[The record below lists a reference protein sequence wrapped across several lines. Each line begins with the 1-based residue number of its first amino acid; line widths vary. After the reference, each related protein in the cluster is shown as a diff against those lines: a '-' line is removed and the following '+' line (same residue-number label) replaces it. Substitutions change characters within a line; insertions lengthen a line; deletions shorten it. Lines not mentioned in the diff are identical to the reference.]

1 MVAGAAAVEPA
12 DAEHVGGG
20 AEGAVAE
27 AVFADAVDAGAVIDG
42 DFGDAEVHA
51 ADEGRDEA
59 VHAVEE
65 EEGFTTG
72 LAHDFEGAACVA
84 DAVADEA

>member
-1 MVAGAAAVEPA
+1 M
-12 DAEHVGGG
+12 
-20 AEGAVAE
+20 
-27 AVFADAVDAGAVIDG
+27 IDG

-51 ADEGRDEA
+51 ANEGWDEA

-72 LAHDFEGAACVA
+72 LAHDFEGAAGVA
-84 DAVADEA
+84 DAIADEA

>member
-1 MVAGAAAVEPA
+1 MVAGAATVEPA

-27 AVFADAVDAGAVIDG
+27 AVFADAVDAGPVIDG

-65 EEGFTTG
+65 EESFTTG
-72 LAHDFEGAACVA
+72 LAHDFQGTAGVA